1 MTRILALL
9 LLLAG
14 TGLSASSQQLFPEK
28 CLGSW
33 QGTLHIFQYGQLRDS
48 VPVLFTVSPL
58 GTDAW
63 TWKMEYRSEKM
74 PMTKDYVLRLK
85 DREKQIFVTD
95 EGNGVELADYQTG
108 DKLYSV
114 FETAGFLLTA
124 SYELRGESLVFEITS
139 GKKAESENKEVS
151 TYATSTVQR
160 AELTRTR

>member
-1 MTRILALL
+1 MKSILVALFST
-9 LLLAG
+9 AFG
-14 TGLSASSQQLFPEK
+14 FAAQCQQLFPEK

-48 VPVLFTVSPL
+48 VPVLFTVNPL

-85 DREKQIFVTD
+85 DREKHIFVTD
-95 EGNGVELADYQTG
+95 EGNGVELTDYQTG

-114 FETAGFLLTA
+114 FETAGILLTA
-124 SYELRGESLVFEITS
+124 SYELRGESLVFEVTS
-139 GKKAESENKEVS
+139 GKKEESKNKELAS
-151 TYATSTVQR
+151 FATSTVQR
-160 AELTRTR
+160 VVLRREQ